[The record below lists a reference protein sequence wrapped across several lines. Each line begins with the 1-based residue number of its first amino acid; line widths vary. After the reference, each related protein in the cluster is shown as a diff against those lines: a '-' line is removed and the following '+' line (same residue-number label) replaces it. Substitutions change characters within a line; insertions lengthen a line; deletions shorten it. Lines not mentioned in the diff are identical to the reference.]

1 MAKRGDTARAA
12 VLDTITNAFAS
23 AGSLVGVVDKKIY
36 VTADDGGEVLQFAI
50 SITMPK
56 VPIAGTEVGNPT
68 NHAQS
73 GDAPA
78 SPQVTA
84 APQPIELSEDDKAA
98 VAKLMA
104 ELGITD

>member
-1 MAKRGDTARAA
+1 MKKGEKARAS
-12 VLDTITNAFAS
+12 VMNTITEAFATK
-23 AGSLVGVVDKKIY
+23 GDLVGCFDKKIY
-36 VTADDGGEVLQFAI
+36 VTADDGNEILQFAI

-84 APQPIELSEDDKAA
+84 TPQPIELSEDDKAA
-98 VAKLMA
+98 VERLMR
-104 ELGITD
+104 ELNII

>member
-1 MAKRGDTARAA
+1 MAKKGETARA
-12 VLDTITNAFAS
+12 VVTNTIAEAFAAS
-23 AGSLVGVVDKKIY
+23 GNLVGIVDKKIY
-36 VTADDGGEVLQFAI
+36 VTANDGSEILQFAI

-68 NHAQS
+68 DHAQS
-73 GDAPA
+73 GNAPA
-78 SPQVTA
+78 SPQGTA